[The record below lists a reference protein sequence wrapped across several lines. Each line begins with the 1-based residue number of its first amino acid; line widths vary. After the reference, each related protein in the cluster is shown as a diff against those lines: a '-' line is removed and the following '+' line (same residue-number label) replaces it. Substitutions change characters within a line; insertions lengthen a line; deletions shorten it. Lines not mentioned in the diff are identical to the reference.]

1 MFVLGSGQVHHQDA
15 EGERSSGSPEPVQ
28 PLLPVLLALGDTS
41 DLQGRAKLV
50 HPSGD
55 HRRTA
60 AG

>member
-15 EGERSSGSPEPVQ
+15 EGEGASGSPESVQ
-28 PLLPVLLALGDTS
+28 PLLPVLLALRDTS

-55 HRRTA
+55 HRGTA
-60 AG
+60 AC